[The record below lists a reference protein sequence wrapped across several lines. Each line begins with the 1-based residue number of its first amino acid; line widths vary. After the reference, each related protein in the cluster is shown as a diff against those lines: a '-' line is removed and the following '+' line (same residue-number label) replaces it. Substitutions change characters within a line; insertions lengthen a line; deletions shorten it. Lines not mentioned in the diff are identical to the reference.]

1 MSFYI
6 YDITFLVIFS
16 IVVGIFLWRKKHNL
30 KREGILYLYRTQ
42 VGLKFIDHVGGKYK
56 KTISVL
62 AFLGVVTG
70 YILMS
75 SVVYLFYKLVYIY
88 LFAPEIVREIKIPPL
103 MPLIP
108 YLPEAFNISF
118 LPPFYFTYWIIAIAV
133 IAIFHEFA
141 HGIVA
146 RRYDV
151 KILTTGFGFL
161 GPFLA
166 AFVEPD
172 EKSMYKKTKYQQI
185 AILSAGVF
193 TNFILA
199 IIFFLLLSA
208 FFVTAY
214 VPAGAIFNTYTIGE
228 VPLSSIDSIGG
239 KSITDHTREG
249 ILKAIADNNINDTLV
264 LGSNGKSVT
273 LTKVIAQN
281 DSYFITIDKLKVQ
294 LEKKRDSILL
304 YYDYPAINAGLQGAI
319 IQIDDKQIIEYNDL
333 SEVMKN
339 YKPGDVVT
347 ITTKDSSDGKEEILE
362 YPITLV
368 PDPENPERAIIGI
381 GFVDGGSG
389 LLSTMTYFFTFS
401 KKQATNYEPR
411 FNVNL
416 VLFIYNL
423 IWWLGVINLSV
434 AIMNMWPMGIF
445 DGGRMF
451 MLTVWGITGSEKFAQ
466 YAFKF
471 VTYIILGALFLLM
484 FGWFIAVF

>member
-1 MSFYI
+1 M
-6 YDITFLVIFS
+6 
-16 IVVGIFLWRKKHNL
+16 
-30 KREGILYLYRTQ
+30 
-42 VGLKFIDHVGGKYK
+42 
-56 KTISVL
+56 
-62 AFLGVVTG
+62 
-70 YILMS
+70 
-75 SVVYLFYKLVYIY
+75 
-88 LFAPEIVREIKIPPL
+88 
-103 MPLIP
+103 
-108 YLPEAFNISF
+108 
-118 LPPFYFTYWIIAIAV
+118 
-133 IAIFHEFA
+133 
-141 HGIVA
+141 
-146 RRYDV
+146 
-151 KILTTGFGFL
+151 
-161 GPFLA
+161 
-166 AFVEPD
+166 
-172 EKSMYKKTKYQQI
+172 KS
-185 AILSAGVF
+185 
-193 TNFILA
+193 
-199 IIFFLLLSA
+199 
-208 FFVTAY
+208 
-214 VPAGAIFNTYTIGE
+214 
-228 VPLSSIDSIGG
+228 
-239 KSITDHTREG
+239 
-249 ILKAIADNNINDTLV
+249 
-264 LGSNGKSVT
+264 
-273 LTKVIAQN
+273 
-281 DSYFITIDKLKVQ
+281 TIDKLKVQ